1 MRVMINQVEYLLAE
15 GAKLEHALEA
25 LQAQPPFA
33 VAINLQFI
41 PKSNYGQC
49 ALAENDQIEIISP
62 VTGG

>member
-1 MRVMINQVEYLLAE
+1 MRVMINQVEYLLPE
-15 GAKLEHALEA
+15 RAKLEHALEA

>member
-1 MRVMINQVEYLLAE
+1 MRVMINQVEYLLPE

-25 LQAQPPFA
+25 LQAQHPFA

>member
-1 MRVMINQVEYLLAE
+1 MRVMINQVEYLLPE

-25 LQAQPPFA
+25 LQTQPPFA